1 MSKKTIIGLSVAAA
15 LVLVGGIVFSS
26 AMAALH
32 WDFSKL
38 STEKY
43 VTNEYIINQD
53 FYDISVAVDT
63 ADLEILPSENGQT
76 RVVCYEPKKAFHSA
90 LVQGETLTLRVNDT
104 RKWYEH
110 IGIHLETAKITVY
123 LPQNEYGDL
132 RVETDTSDV
141 KIPEN
146 FVFTSVKIKGSTG
159 DVDFRADTLETATI
173 KTSTGDITVEN
184 ISAKG
189 LELTTSTGD
198 ITVGR
203 VNCAEDL
210 GIHVSTGDSMVQNTL
225 CQNLSSSGS
234 TGDIRLENTVAAE
247 KMTLVRST
255 GSVHFQKSDASEI
268 SVKTD
273 TGNVKG
279 TLRSDKVFF
288 AESDTG
294 SVTVPKT
301 LTGGRCE
308 ISTDTGDIKIEIAP

>member
-1 MSKKTIIGLSVAAA
+1 MSKKTIIVLSVAAV

-38 STEKY
+38 STDKF
-43 VTNEYIINQD
+43 VTNEYEITED
-53 FYDISVAVDT
+53 FRALSIAVDT
-63 ADLEILPSENGQT
+63 ADVEILPSENGGT
-76 RVVCYEPKKAFHSA
+76 RVVCYESKKAFHSA

-110 IGIHLETAKITVY
+110 IGIHVETAKITVY

-132 RVETDTSDV
+132 RVQTDTSDV
-141 KIPEN
+141 KISEE
-146 FVFTSVKIKGSTG
+146 FTFKSVKIKGSTG
-159 DVDFRADTLETATI
+159 DIDFKANTLETVAI

-198 ITVGR
+198 ITVNR
-203 VNCAEDL
+203 VNCAEDF
-210 GIHVSTGDSMVQNTL
+210 GIHVSTGDSVVKNTL
-225 CQNLSSSGS
+225 CQNFSSSGS

-247 KMTLVRST
+247 KMVLVRST
-255 GSVHFQKSDASEI
+255 GSVHFQKSDANEI

-294 SVTVPKT
+294 NVTVPKT

-308 ISTDTGDIKIEIAP
+308 ITTDTGDVKIQIAS